1 MKANKRIK
9 MHRWLITISMSF
21 LLLGCSVK
29 SEKECYEANLA
40 VANAIDK
47 SIASKNQE
55 GFMKSQN
62 EWAATHIAALKWRS
76 SVCKE

>member
-9 MHRWLITISMSF
+9 MQGWLITISSSF

-29 SEKECYEANLA
+29 SERECYEANLA
-40 VANAIDK
+40 VATANDK
-47 SIASKNQE
+47 YVVSYKLSDVNSSA
-55 GFMKSQN
+55 G
-62 EWAATHIAALKWRS
+62 WAATHVAAMKWRS

>member
-29 SEKECYEANLA
+29 SEKDCYEANLA
-40 VANAIDK
+40 VANANDRYVF
-47 SIASKNQE
+47 SKKQSDE
-55 GFMKSQN
+55 HSSN
-62 EWAATHIAALKWRS
+62 EWASTHVAAMKWRS
-76 SVCKE
+76 AVCKD